1 VKGAEQP
8 MPPDVE
14 ASDPTGTFER
24 HRPILVGAAY
34 RILGSRVEAEDVVQ
48 EAWIRWSGVDHETV
62 DEPRAFLL
70 TVTTRLA
77 INRVRHLATRRET
90 YVGPWLPEPVASEPD
105 PRADGAAAAQL
116 ADEVSMA
123 MLIVLESL
131 SPLER
136 AAFVLTEVFGMA
148 SPEVAEALDR
158 SPAAVRQL
166 VHRARSHVEAR
177 QPRRAVDADQ
187 HRQVT
192 ERFMAAVGGGDM
204 TSLME
209 ILAPDVLLVTDGGG
223 LRQAALRPIRGAEKV
238 LRWLAGVLDKPESS
252 LIQFETRSVNGELA
266 IVGTNEDGVDGV
278 FFVTVEDD
286 RITALHGIR
295 NPEKLG
301 AV

>member
-1 VKGAEQP
+1 MKDDPVP
-8 MPPDVE
+8 L
-14 ASDPTGTFER
+14 DPTAAFEE
-24 HRPILVGAAY
+24 HRSTLVGAAY

-48 EAWIRWSGVDHETV
+48 EAWIRWSGVDHGAI
-62 DEPRAFLL
+62 DQPRAYLL
-70 TVTTRLA
+70 TITTRLSL
-77 INRVRHLATRRET
+77 NRLRTLATRRES

-105 PRADGAAAAQL
+105 PSADGAAAAQL

-148 SPEVAEALDR
+148 APEVAEALDR

-177 QPRRAVDADQ
+177 RPLQVVDQ
-187 HRQVT
+187 QRHREIT
-192 ERFMAAVGGGDM
+192 ERFMAAARGGDI
-204 TSLME
+204 TSL
-209 ILAPDVLLVTDGGG
+209 LDVLSPDVVLVTDGGG
-223 LRQAALRPIRGAEKV
+223 LRQAALRPIHGADKV
-238 LRWLAGVLDKPESS
+238 LRWLAGTLGKPESAE
-252 LIQFETRSVNGELA
+252 LGFELRQVNGEVA
-266 IVGTNEDGVDGV
+266 IVATNPDGIDGVI
-278 FFVTVEDD
+278 FVTVEDD

>member
-1 VKGAEQP
+1 VSA
-8 MPPDVE
+8 
-14 ASDPTGTFER
+14 ADPTEVFEQ
-24 HRPILVGAAY
+24 HRSALIGAAY

-48 EAWIRWSGVDHETV
+48 DAWVRWSGVDHDGIE
-62 DEPRAFLL
+62 EPRAFLL

-77 INRVRHLATRRET
+77 LNRLRQLTSRRET
-90 YVGPWLPEPVASEPD
+90 YVGPWLPEPVATD
-105 PRADGAAAAQL
+105 PRADGPGAAQL

-136 AAFVLTEVFGMA
+136 AAFVLTEVFGMS
-148 SPEVAEALDR
+148 SPEVAEALER

-177 QPRRAVDADQ
+177 QPRHVVDRER
-187 HRQVT
+187 HREIT
-192 ERFMAAVGGGDM
+192 ERFMAAASGGDI
-204 TSLME
+204 TALMQV
-209 ILAPDVLLVTDGGG
+209 LAPDVVLVTDGGG
-223 LRQAALRPIRGAEKV
+223 IRQAALRPIRGAEKV
-238 LRWLAGVLDKPESS
+238 LRWLAAVLEKPESAGIEFG
-252 LIQFETRSVNGELA
+252 LRHVNGELA
-266 IVGTNEDGVDGV
+266 MVASNAEGVDGV
-278 FFVTVEDD
+278 IFVTVEDD